1 MKLGFDNKREVAAM
15 VGLVVLAVGFIWYF
29 LLSESPT
36 TSAAKAPATK
46 SPAKG
51 GPTTAGGRGG
61 RIRYVPDLKASLD
74 PSLKFE
80 LLKASEGKEY
90 EGGKRNIFREYVEEP
105 RIEKPITPVIPAPP
119 VNPGPPPPP
128 PINLK
133 FYGFASKPGE
143 ARKVFLSSGDEVF
156 IAEEGQIIKRQ
167 YKIVKITAS
176 SVEVEDMLNN
186 NKQVIPLTQG

>member
-15 VGLVVLAVGFIWYF
+15 VGLVVLAIGFIWYF
-29 LLSESPT
+29 LLSGSPATTAATAPT
-36 TSAAKAPATK
+36 TKTATK
-46 SPAKG
+46 GAAG
-51 GPTTAGGRGG
+51 TAGGNR

-90 EGGKRNIFREYVEEP
+90 EGGKRNIFREYVEEV
-105 RIEKPITPVIPAPP
+105 RIEKPITPVIQTPP